1 MVCFPQKEDE
11 GMSLYREEKGR
22 KQKNTGKKRVKRIV
36 SLFFLLAAVMAAL
49 FVYRLYREDK
59 RQEDRFEELEKTEE
73 KDFGFDKKKPESSNP
88 DWIGWL
94 KIRNSSI
101 SYPVMQRQGDAEYYL
116 HRDFDGAYSF
126 YGTPFLDIRCTP
138 DSDNC
143 IIYGHNINGG
153 RMFGALHAYAGESY
167 YKKHPEIQFRVE
179 EEKRTYKIV
188 SVIQTN
194 TSSPVYSFVDTGN
207 CEEYREYVRKI
218 LAGSLYRTEMAGQM
232 EKKLEEEPEDDFF
245 RTYQFLSLST
255 CRSWAGR
262 DQRLLVV
269 AARERDTK

>member
-1 MVCFPQKEDE
+1 MV
-11 GMSLYREEKGR
+11 
-22 KQKNTGKKRVKRIV
+22 TGY
-36 SLFFLLAAVMAAL
+36 
-49 FVYRLYREDK
+49 FVYHYY
-59 RQEDRFEELEKTEE
+59 QN
-73 KDFGFDKKKPESSNP
+73 DKKQENRFNKLEEIEEERDKKPVPSILPTEITNP